1 MNAEIAAQIEIYPEK
16 DLPCPVA
23 HFIAAQLD
31 VAPIDVGRTADELGV
46 RVGMCQLGLFGYAQK
61 GRPAYR
67 IRQPMEHVPE
77 DLADAI
83 QEAVVEGR
91 VSCIAL
97 WQIAKRFGLSRLEIG
112 NANEGLGLKVKPCQ
126 LGFF

>member
-1 MNAEIAAQIEIYPEK
+1 MNEQIAKLINVYP
-16 DLPCPVA
+16 DSGLPCPVA

-31 VAPIDVGRTADELGV
+31 VSPLEVGQTANEMDVRCT
-46 RVGMCQLGLFGYAQK
+46 MCQLGLFGYAVK

-67 IRQPMEHVPE
+67 IRQPDKDVPPE
-77 DLADAI
+77 LAQAI
-83 QEAVVEGR
+83 REVAVDGR
-91 VSCIAL
+91 VSCIDL
-97 WQIAKRFGLSRLEIG
+97 WQIAKRFNLSRLEIG